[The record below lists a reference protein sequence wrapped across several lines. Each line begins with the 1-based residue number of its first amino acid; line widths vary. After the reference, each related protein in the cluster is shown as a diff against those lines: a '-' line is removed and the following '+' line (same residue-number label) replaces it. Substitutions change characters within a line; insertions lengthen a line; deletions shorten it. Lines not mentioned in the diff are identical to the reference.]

1 MILGKESY
9 KIWNLHQSTVVS
21 MSLDCLLVCT
31 YIGIFFLEFLHTY
44 ILWKHFR
51 FCFLNSIQ
59 IETDLMMT
67 VWSK

>member
-31 YIGIFFLEFLHTY
+31 LDFFRVFAYIYFMETFQL
-44 ILWKHFR
+44 
-51 FCFLNSIQ
+51 CFLNSIK
-59 IETDLMMT
+59 IETTDLIMT